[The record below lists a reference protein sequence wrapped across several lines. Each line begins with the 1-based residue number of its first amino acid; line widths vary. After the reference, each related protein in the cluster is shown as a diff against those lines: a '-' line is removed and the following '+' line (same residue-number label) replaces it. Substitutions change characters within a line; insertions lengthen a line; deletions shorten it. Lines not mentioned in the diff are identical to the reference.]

1 MSDVC
6 FTEILFILAT
16 WHIELI
22 KRYLREQ
29 ALNLNRSRCPKEII
43 VALIS
48 LIRDLQS

>member
-1 MSDVC
+1 MSVVA
-6 FTEILFILAT
+6 EILFISAI
-16 WHIELI
+16 WHTELI

-29 ALNLNRSRCPKEII
+29 VLNLNRSRCRKEII